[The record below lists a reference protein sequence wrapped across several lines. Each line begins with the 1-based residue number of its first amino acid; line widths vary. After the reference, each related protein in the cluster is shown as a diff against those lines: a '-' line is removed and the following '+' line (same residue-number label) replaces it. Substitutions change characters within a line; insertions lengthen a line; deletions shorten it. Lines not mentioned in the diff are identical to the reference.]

1 MFVSEVWSSRKVP
14 PRVFYKNFF
23 LIELVIIIWLLFL
36 FQYHLLSTCWWMRGK
51 GRVLWYWIKRFKIQ
65 LSRLLGSTF
74 SFTCFFSFHILY
86 YDILPYGVKC
96 IHDMIVEFVRNSI
109 LYNMVLCYILN
120 VVFLLLHVFY
130 ESLWTIFVISYG
142 ILEPSLVT
150 YLACSIFSYYLV

>member
-14 PRVFYKNFF
+14 PRVFYKIFF

-51 GRVLWYWIKRFKIQ
+51 GRVLLYWIKRFKIQ

-74 SFTCFFSFHILY
+74 SVTSFFSFHILY
-86 YDILPYGVKC
+86 DGTIPYGVKC
-96 IHDMIVEFVRNSI
+96 IHYLVVEFVRNSI
-109 LYNMVLCYILN
+109 LYNLVRCYIFN

-130 ESLWTIFVISYG
+130 ESLWTIFVISFG
-142 ILEPSLVT
+142 ILEPPLVSIS
-150 YLACSIFSYYLV
+150 ACSIFSYYLV